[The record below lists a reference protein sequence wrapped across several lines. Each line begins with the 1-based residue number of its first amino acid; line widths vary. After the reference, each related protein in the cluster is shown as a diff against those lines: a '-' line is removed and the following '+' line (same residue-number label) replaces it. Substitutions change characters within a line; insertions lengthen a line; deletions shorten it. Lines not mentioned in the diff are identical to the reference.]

1 MQQRVAVLIANGF
14 TDSGLG
20 VTLDVFRC
28 ANSLARRA
36 GQEAPFAISVVSARG
51 GRVRAA
57 SGLFVGTT
65 RSVRAAA
72 RADIVL
78 APGFWVEDA
87 EAMDVALARKD
98 MRRLIAAL
106 RAAHA
111 RGAVVGSSCGGTFLM
126 AEAGALDGIAA
137 TTAWWLAPHLK
148 KRRPEVQVD
157 AARALIA
164 EGRVISAGA
173 VFAQAD
179 LALYLVS
186 RFAGPSLARRCARVL
201 LLDVHPSQA
210 PYMAIGY
217 LSTSDPSV
225 QRAEKWVREHLA
237 EDFDIALLARSVGT
251 SPRTLAR
258 RLAAAVGLS
267 PIGFVQRLRVEAAV
281 HLLHTTRLSLDE
293 VGARVGYT
301 DANALRRLIRR
312 ETNSTP
318 RELRHATRHA
328 VPRAADVTRTRR
340 DGRRPSPR
348 AASARSSESRRA
360 RKTGG

>member
-1 MQQRVAVLIANGF
+1 VQREIAILIANGF
-14 TDSGLG
+14 TDSGLSI
-20 VTLDVFRC
+20 TLDVFRC

-36 GQEAPFAISVVSARG
+36 GREVPFKVSVVSAHG
-51 GRVRAA
+51 GKVRAA
-57 SGLFVGTT
+57 SGLTLSPT

-72 RADIVL
+72 RADAVL

-87 EAMDVALARKD
+87 AAMDAALERKD
-98 MRRLIAAL
+98 MRRLIGAL
-106 RAAHA
+106 RSAHA
-111 RGAVVGSSCGGTFLM
+111 RGAVVGSSCGGTFLL
-126 AEAGALDGIAA
+126 AEAGALDGLAG

-148 KRRPEVQVD
+148 QRRPKVQVD
-157 AARALIA
+157 AARALIVQ
-164 EGRVISAGA
+164 GHVVSAGA

-217 LSTSDPSV
+217 LSSSDPSV
-225 QRAEKWVREHLA
+225 HRAEAWVREHLA
-237 EDFDIALLARSVGT
+237 EDFDIAVLARRVGT

-258 RLAAAVGLS
+258 RLSAAVGLS

-281 HLLHTTRLSLDE
+281 QLLRTTRLSLE
-293 VGARVGYT
+293 EIGPKVGYS

-318 RELRHATRHA
+318 RELR
-328 VPRAADVTRTRR
+328 RAARHGD
-340 DGRRPSPR
+340 
-348 AASARSSESRRA
+348 AR
-360 RKTGG
+360 

>member
-1 MQQRVAVLIANGF
+1 VQHRIAILIAEGF
-14 TDSGLG
+14 TDSGLS

-28 ANSLARRA
+28 ANSLARRS
-36 GQEAPFAISVVSARG
+36 GQEPPFKVNAVSARG

-57 SGLFVGTT
+57 SGLFVDPT
-65 RSVRAAA
+65 RSLRTAA
-72 RADIVL
+72 RADAVL
-78 APGFWVEDA
+78 APGIWVEDA
-87 EAMDVALARKD
+87 AEMDAALERED
-98 MRRLIAAL
+98 VCRLIGAL

-111 RGAVVGSSCGGTFLM
+111 RGAVVGSSCGGTFLL
-126 AEAGALDGIAA
+126 AESGALDGLAA

-148 KRRPEVQVD
+148 QRRPKVQVD
-157 AARALIA
+157 AARALIVQ
-164 EGRVISAGA
+164 GRVLSAGA

-179 LALYLVS
+179 LALSLVS

-217 LSTSDPSV
+217 LSTNDPCV
-225 QRAEKWVREHLA
+225 QRAETWVRDHLA
-237 EDFDIALLARSVGT
+237 DDFDIARLARRAGT

-281 HLLHTTRLSLDE
+281 HLLRTTRLSLE
-293 VGARVGYT
+293 EIGPRVGYS

-318 RELRHATRHA
+318 RELRRVAHGHSQTR
-328 VPRAADVTRTRR
+328 
-340 DGRRPSPR
+340 
-348 AASARSSESRRA
+348 
-360 RKTGG
+360 